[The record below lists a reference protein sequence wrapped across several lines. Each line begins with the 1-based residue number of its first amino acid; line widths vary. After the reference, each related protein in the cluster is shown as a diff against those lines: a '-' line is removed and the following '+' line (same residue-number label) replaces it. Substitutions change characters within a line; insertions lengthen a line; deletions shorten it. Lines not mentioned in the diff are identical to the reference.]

1 MTIEDYQTHQF
12 RLVLADPQLTIAQLA
27 HLEQHLGINKDNL
40 TQIEVTV
47 VAQYPRASS
56 LSLKTLPCNT
66 LPRNTLTNDSSPYPA
81 ADKTTD
87 IEQNH
92 NTFAQNYRQAELTD
106 STPRLWLSY
115 FIHLPKELADQE
127 RLNTFIESSGWL
139 PRCAQEVMFS
149 DYLWEGTCL
158 ECFIGGF
165 ATEYVEVNASP
176 TGQYALYHFQ
186 DYRQPNI
193 MPPPPLYLSQD
204 KPTTASRQRAY
215 VRWQDSNDSN
225 SAFTKYGLSPVKEDF
240 YPSAYII
247 NPAAIWSS
255 KFCPASPT
263 LLQRHLTIDL
273 KQLPKS
279 LLPLSH
285 LHPCVILN
293 IDGIAFYYAPQHAPT
308 PDFHNRRYW
317 QSIGRQ

>member
-12 RLVLADPQLTIAQLA
+12 RLVLADPQLTIGQLA
-27 HLEQHLGINKDNL
+27 HLEQHLGINKNNL

-47 VAQYPRASS
+47 VAQYPRAST
-56 LSLKTLPCNT
+56 LSLKTLPYST
-66 LPRNTLTNDSSPYPA
+66 LPRNTLTNDSGPYPT
-81 ADKTTD
+81 ADETID

-92 NTFAQNYRQAELTD
+92 NDLAQTYRRAEPID
-106 STPRLWLSY
+106 SAPRLWLSY
-115 FIHLPKELADQE
+115 FIHLPQEFADQE

-139 PRCAQEVMFS
+139 PRRAQQVMFS

-158 ECFIGGF
+158 ECFVGGSG
-165 ATEYVEVNASP
+165 TEYIEVNASP

-225 SAFTKYGLSPVKEDF
+225 SAFTKCGVSPVSDF
-240 YPSAYII
+240 CPSTYTIDP
-247 NPAAIWSS
+247 NAIQSS
-255 KFCPASPT
+255 EFCPAYPT

-279 LLPLSH
+279 LLPFSH
-285 LHPCVILN
+285 LPPCVILN
-293 IDGIAFYYAPQHAPT
+293 LDGIAFYYAPQHAPT

>member
-1 MTIEDYQTHQF
+1 MTIEDYQTRQF

-27 HLEQHLGINKDNL
+27 HLEQHLGINKHNL

-47 VAQYPRASS
+47 VAQYPRASA
-56 LSLKTLPCNT
+56 LSFKTLPHST
-66 LPRNTLTNDSSPYPA
+66 LINNSRAISYPA
-81 ADKTTD
+81 ADKSTD
-87 IEQNH
+87 TEQNH
-92 NTFAQNYRQAELTD
+92 NTFAQTYRRAELTD

-165 ATEYVEVNASP
+165 GTEYVEVNASP

-186 DYRQPNI
+186 DYRQPND

-215 VRWQDSNDSN
+215 ISWQDNNDSN
-225 SAFTKYGLSPVKEDF
+225 SAFTKYGVSPVSDF
-240 YPSAYII
+240 CPSTYTI
-247 NPAAIWSS
+247 NPTAIQSS
-255 KFCPASPT
+255 EFCPAYPT

-279 LLPLSH
+279 LLPLTD

-293 IDGIAFYYAPQHAPT
+293 LDGIAFYYAPQHAPT
-308 PDFHNRRYW
+308 PDFHNRHYW
-317 QSIGRQ
+317 HTIGRQ